1 MPPAPCP
8 SAARRAVVIARFKV
22 NLVVLQGWAVPTEA
36 STLDHLGDY
45 AIPGALATTLGMDW
59 RAIRRWW
66 TACLTAAERQQVNQ
80 AVQAFENPGGLF
92 GSEGGANI
100 GVGAVSGFGKD
111 IAGVALRIAVG
122 ALGAV
127 LIVVGVAMI
136 GADVT
141 LNQAATRLGR
151 AIGGRT
157 LGKTIAG
164 RKVSA

>member
-100 GVGAVSGFGKD
+100 GVGAVSGFG
-111 IAGVALRIAVG
+111 GVALRIAVG